1 MLALRCLAG
10 FSSIAFA
17 FYAISQMVLADASC
31 ITFSSPIFTFFAGAC
46 LLHERIDPVSLTSAI
61 FAFSGL
67 VFVVRPGFIFGYDH
81 PSDGASWDA
90 IGAAFLGAL
99 GQVFVFI
106 TVRKL
111 QGVHALVIV
120 HHFMLSSAFAALSWV
135 FIVQKTFVIPSAFEE
150 WRAIVGCGLFTFL
163 GQMFLT
169 KGFQLEKAGVASVM
183 RYLDVVFVFIWD
195 SVVLKERIDPWSIV
209 GAVII
214 ISSAAVIALR
224 KMKDQA

>member
-1 MLALRCLAG
+1 MSVLSLRKSLYVAPQKRTMLALRCLAG
-10 FSSIAFA
+10 FFSIAFA

-31 ITFSSPIFTFFAGAC
+31 ITFSCPIFTFFSGAC
-46 LLHERIDPVSLTSAI
+46 LLHERIDPVSLLSVV

-120 HHFMLSSAFAALSWV
+120 HYFMLSSAIAALGWV
-135 FIVQKTFVIPSAFEE
+135 FIVQKTFFIPSAFEE
-150 WRAIVGCGLFTFL
+150 WQRSSGAGCSLSWAKCSSPKVSSSKKPASPPSCATLTLCSFSSGTLLFSR
-163 GQMFLT
+163 
-169 KGFQLEKAGVASVM
+169 SVST
-183 RYLDVVFVFIWD
+183 D
-195 SVVLKERIDPWSIV
+195 
-209 GAVII
+209 GA
-214 ISSAAVIALR
+214 SSA
-224 KMKDQA
+224 Q